1 MIPIPD
7 TEDQLLGRDSNAAKV
22 FVFPTSYAQRS
33 LWILHQLAPES
44 AFYNVPSAVRIRST
58 LNTTALKRSVNEIL
72 RRHESLRTAF
82 KSVDGEP
89 VQVVASTLQID
100 MPVIDLR
107 DLTPAKREEEAYR
120 IATEEAQKPFD
131 LQQWPLIRTKVLRLA
146 DQEYIH
152 LLTIHHINCD
162 FWSMNILFTEL
173 STVYD
178 AYCLGVDSPLPEPE
192 VQYGDYA
199 EWEGQY
205 LRGQKGLS
213 HLAYWKDKLN
223 NLSVLELPT
232 DWPRPALPSYMG
244 ASHYFTL
251 PASLYRALLDLST
264 QENLTLFMTTL
275 AAFQALLHRYS
286 SQDDIVVGTPVAN
299 RNRPEVEGV
308 IGFFVNSLV
317 LRSDLSGNP
326 SFREL
331 MRRVRSTALDAFAHQ
346 DFPFE
351 KLVHE
356 LQPKRGSGHNPF
368 FQVHFQLLSAPE
380 GDLGA
385 DAISDAL
392 VGERFDVE
400 AGTAKFDLALDL
412 WEYPDGIEAYIEY
425 STDLFSEETV
435 ARMAGHFRT
444 LLEAIV
450 VNPDQR
456 LSELTLLSRRELK
469 QLLHEWNNTK
479 ADHPRNKCLHQLFE
493 GQADRTPEAV
503 AVAFRGELQTYGA
516 VDRRT
521 NQPANDRQSIGLI
534 PKSLVSIC
542 IE

>member
-331 MRRVRSTALDAFAHQ
+331 MRRVRSTALDAFAKQ
-346 DFPFE
+346 DIPFE

-356 LQPKRGSGHNPF
+356 LQPERNAGHNPL
-368 FQVHFQLLSAPE
+368 FQVHFQLLSAD
-380 GDLGA
+380 GGGLGNDVA
-385 DAISDAL
+385 
-392 VGERFDVE
+392 VE
-400 AGTAKFDLALDL
+400 ASEGELFEAGLEGEPFEVEVGTAKFDLALDL
-412 WEYPDGIEAYIEY
+412 WESENSIEGQIEY
-425 STDLFSEETV
+425 STDLFEEETII
-435 ARMAGHFRT
+435 RMAGHFRT
-444 LLEAIV
+444 LLEGIALD
-450 VNPDQR
+450 PSQR
-456 LSELTLLSRRELK
+456 LSELPLLTERERE
-469 QLLHEWNNTK
+469 QLLRDWNDTK
-479 ADHPRNKCLHQLFE
+479 SDWQPDRCIHQLFE
-493 GQADRTPEAV
+493 AQADRTPDAV
-503 AVAFRGELQTYGA
+503 ALAFREEEVTYA
-516 VDRRT
+516 NLNRRA
-521 NQPANDRQSIGLI
+521 NQLANYLRALG
-534 PKSLVSIC
+534 VG
-542 IE
+542 